1 MSKGGSVKSLR
12 SVRESKGV
20 TKVAMAN
27 ALGITEKTYSAYE
40 KNPGCIKIDTA
51 KKIGEFLSVNV
62 SDIFFDSNSN

>member
-1 MSKGGSVKSLR
+1 MKSLR

-40 KNPGCIKIDTA
+40 NNPGCIKIDTA